1 MSPNKEPLNDEMP
14 IPLVRLTEAEVL
26 GLRAA
31 FDRVL
36 APLGDVRVYLFGSRA
51 RTDQKGGD
59 IDLLVVCAS
68 KPVTA
73 TTQFTRRLCMAV
85 EDEIGEQKIDI
96 VWDVPGND
104 HAVIQMA
111 KQQGVLI
118 WRATAAT

>member
-1 MSPNKEPLNDEMP
+1 M
-14 IPLVRLTEAEVL
+14 

-51 RTDQKGGD
+51 RMDQKGGD
-59 IDLLVVCAS
+59 IDLLVACAS
-68 KPVTA
+68 KPMAA
-73 TTQFTRRLCMAV
+73 TTPLTRRLCIAI
-85 EDEIGEQKIDI
+85 EDEIGEQKIDV

-104 HAVIQMA
+104 HAVIQLA

-118 WRATAAT
+118 WQTTAMT